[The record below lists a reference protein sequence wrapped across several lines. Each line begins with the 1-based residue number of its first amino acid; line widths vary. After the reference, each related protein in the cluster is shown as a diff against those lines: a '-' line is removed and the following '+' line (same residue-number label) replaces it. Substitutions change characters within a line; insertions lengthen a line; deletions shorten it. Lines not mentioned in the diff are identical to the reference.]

1 MSEPAGPGPGAGA
14 GAEFMS
20 VGEREIGLVEWVWL
34 MELGDCLEGCSG
46 GLVGILGRLE
56 KEVKY
61 INESLLSSRV
71 TSDQGVTRV
80 LCLETWHLRPS
91 HMMLSSMLDACLLMY
106 P

>member
-1 MSEPAGPGPGAGA
+1 
-14 GAEFMS
+14 MS